1 MPNCPAVT
9 KPQQKVATKATNLTT
24 APIIKAEA
32 PAHIEP
38 ITLGLIVVCYLGW
51 GLATAWLPLL
61 SLALAIPVTAI
72 FITLHSSLQ
81 HEVLHGH
88 PTRNRHF
95 NELLV
100 FPAPGLLVP
109 YQRFRDLHIAHHQ
122 DAILTDP
129 YDDPESNYLDPVV
142 WSRLPGWQQRL
153 LRFNNTLLGRILLGP
168 AISTIALLK
177 SDTRQMIRGDR
188 SVTKA
193 WILHLAGLVPV
204 FWWLAVVATMP
215 FWAYLLAA
223 YFGYGLL
230 KIRTYLEHRAHA
242 LAPGR
247 TVIVEDR
254 GPLALLFLN
263 NNFHLVH
270 HSHPKAPWYQLPGL
284 FDADRETYLSR
295 NLHYHYSSYA
305 KVFAAHLLR
314 AKDPVP
320 HPLMRG

>member
-1 MPNCPAVT
+1 M
-9 KPQQKVATKATNLTT
+9 T
-24 APIIKAEA
+24 AGTR
-32 PAHIEP
+32 AHIEP
-38 ITLGLIVVCYLGW
+38 ITLTMIVVCYLGW

-61 SLALAIPVTAI
+61 SLTLAIPVTAI

-88 PTRNRHF
+88 PTQNRRF

-122 DAILTDP
+122 DEILTDP
-129 YDDPESNYLDPVV
+129 YDDPESNYLDPIV
-142 WSRLPGWQQRL
+142 WSGLPGWQQRL

-168 AISTIALLK
+168 AISTIAMLK
-177 SDTRQMIRGDR
+177 SDARQILRGDR
-188 SVTKA
+188 RVAMA

-204 FWWLAVVATMP
+204 FWWLVAVATLP

-223 YFGYGLL
+223 YLGYGLL

-242 LAPGR
+242 IAPGR

-254 GPLALLFLN
+254 GLLALLFLN

-270 HSHPKAPWYQLPGL
+270 HSHPKVPWYQLPGL
-284 FDADRETYLSR
+284 YDADRETYLNR
-295 NLHYHYSSYA
+295 NQHYHYRSYA
-305 KVFAAHLLR
+305 EVFGTHLLR
-314 AKDPVP
+314 TKDPVP
-320 HPLMRG
+320 HPLMRN